1 MDNKVKLAFVITI
14 VNIIIGLLAM
24 TVVSQLWYAPSLILS
39 IVAVI
44 CSIVA
49 ITKNKAWGIVMVI
62 INLLVVA
69 YISSPLLLA

>member
-1 MDNKVKLAFVITI
+1 MDNRVKLAVVITV

-24 TVVSQLWYAPSLILS
+24 TIVTTLWYAPCLILS
-39 IVAVI
+39 IIALI
-44 CSIVA
+44 ASIVA

-62 INLLVVA
+62 INLLTAA

>member
-1 MDNKVKLAFVITI
+1 MDNKVKLAVVITI
-14 VNIIIGLLAM
+14 VNIIIGFLAM
-24 TVVSQLWYAPSLILS
+24 TIVSKLWYAPCLRLS
-39 IVAVI
+39 IIAVI
-44 CSIVA
+44 ASIVS

>member
-24 TVVSQLWYAPSLILS
+24 TVVSQLWYVPSLILS

-69 YISSPLLLA
+69 YISFPLLLA